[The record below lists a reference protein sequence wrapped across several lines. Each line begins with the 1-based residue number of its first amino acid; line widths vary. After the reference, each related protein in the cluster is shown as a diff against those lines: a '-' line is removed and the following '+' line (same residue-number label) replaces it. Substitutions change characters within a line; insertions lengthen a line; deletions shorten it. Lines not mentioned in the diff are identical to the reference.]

1 MHSPHRDARPPLPV
15 VRAAVFALVGGV
27 LGLTAHHLAARE
39 PADWAASGPAA
50 AVLFAVGL
58 AQARRPRRLS
68 HAIAVN
74 AAAQAALHEWFMR
87 TGSGTT
93 GPSLHG
99 HPGGTAGA
107 HGPGQEVLLG
117 PSATT
122 VAHALAAVL
131 VAVLLHGADAACW
144 SPPHA
149 MAAVLARVRKPI
161 HAVWS
166 LLSAPPAPV
175 RPRAAP
181 YPPRRTE
188 RRAQAGSLL
197 TEVVVRRGPPAGVRT
212 PLPAREPA
220 LEPAGPTHHDPE
232 TP

>member
-1 MHSPHRDARPPLPV
+1 MHSPHTDPRPPLPV

-27 LGLTAHHLAARE
+27 LGLTAHRLAARE

-50 AVLFAVGL
+50 AALFAVGL
-58 AQARRPRRLS
+58 LQARRPRHLS
-68 HAIAVN
+68 QAIAVN
-74 AAAQAALHEWFMR
+74 SAAQAALHEWFLR

-93 GPSLHG
+93 GPAPHG
-99 HPGGTAGA
+99 HPGGAAGA
-107 HGPGQEVLLG
+107 HGAGQEVLLG
-117 PSATT
+117 LSATT

-149 MAAVLARVRKPI
+149 MAAVPARVRKPI

-175 RPRAAP
+175 APSAAP
-181 YPPRRTE
+181 YPSRRTE
-188 RRAQAGSLL
+188 PRAHTGGLL

-212 PLPAREPA
+212 RSPAREPA
-220 LEPAGPTHHDPE
+220 PSRPGPTHHDPE